1 MYLKRL
7 PRWARMEAEHS
18 KGHHFPIVASPINIS
33 TPVPSSLYVTQR
45 YPYIIAQNQVSSYN
59 PLRLIQ
65 IQCDLLF
72 NTRIII
78 YTFRKLD
85 FLRMNTGNGEM
96 DSQTDC
102 QFPSEEWTGD

>member
-1 MYLKRL
+1 MGEPSPNIFLKIL
-7 PRWARMEAEHS
+7 DPN
-18 KGHHFPIVASPINIS
+18 KFNVVGCLKVLVFLIPQYAS
-33 TPVPSSLYVTQR
+33 SSAVFK
-45 YPYIIAQNQVSSYN
+45 
-59 PLRLIQ
+59 LRLIQ
-65 IQCDLLF
+65 IQGDLLF

>member
-59 PLRLIQ
+59 PFGHLSTSLRQYQTLSNTFG
-65 IQCDLLF
+65 DKDNLF
-72 NTRIII
+72 
-78 YTFRKLD
+78 
-85 FLRMNTGNGEM
+85 EA
-96 DSQTDC
+96 
-102 QFPSEEWTGD
+102 PV

>member
-45 YPYIIAQNQVSSYN
+45 YPYMIAQNQVSSYN
-59 PLRLIQ
+59 SFFLCPSCRK
-65 IQCDLLF
+65 F
-72 NTRIII
+72 PEFFKTPP
-78 YTFRKLD
+78 TFKI
-85 FLRMNTGNGEM
+85 
-96 DSQTDC
+96 
-102 QFPSEEWTGD
+102 

>member
-45 YPYIIAQNQVSSYN
+45 YPYMIAQNQVSSYN
-59 PLRLIQ
+59 SFI
-65 IQCDLLF
+65 CVGD
-72 NTRIII
+72 
-78 YTFRKLD
+78 
-85 FLRMNTGNGEM
+85 GNLV
-96 DSQTDC
+96 TT
-102 QFPSEEWTGD
+102 WNGDISISLPR

>member
-45 YPYIIAQNQVSSYN
+45 YPYMIAQNQVSSYN
-59 PLRLIQ
+59 PFRNFSVDTRTWTFIVAK
-65 IQCDLLF
+65 LLPAIDK
-72 NTRIII
+72 NRD
-78 YTFRKLD
+78 KKD
-85 FLRMNTGNGEM
+85 EG
-96 DSQTDC
+96 
-102 QFPSEEWTGD
+102 GDGPAQAAY

>member
-45 YPYIIAQNQVSSYN
+45 YPYMIAQNQVSSYN
-59 PLRLIQ
+59 PFKKLSFFVLFFIMAGFLPLR
-65 IQCDLLF
+65 
-72 NTRIII
+72 
-78 YTFRKLD
+78 Y
-85 FLRMNTGNGEM
+85 
-96 DSQTDC
+96 
-102 QFPSEEWTGD
+102 

>member
-45 YPYIIAQNQVSSYN
+45 YPYMIAQNQVSSYN
-59 PLRLIQ
+59 PFPESVF
-65 IQCDLLF
+65 IQCGVSTYLKGK
-72 NTRIII
+72 I
-78 YTFRKLD
+78 
-85 FLRMNTGNGEM
+85 
-96 DSQTDC
+96 DC
-102 QFPSEEWTGD
+102 V

>member
-45 YPYIIAQNQVSSYN
+45 YPYMIAQNQVSSYN
-59 PLRLIQ
+59 PLRKTIF
-65 IQCDLLF
+65 CS
-72 NTRIII
+72 I
-78 YTFRKLD
+78 YENAEILKNILD
-85 FLRMNTGNGEM
+85 F
-96 DSQTDC
+96 
-102 QFPSEEWTGD
+102 PI

>member
-59 PLRLIQ
+59 PFKDHWISVPPYILPGPAPVITYH
-65 IQCDLLF
+65 IF
-72 NTRIII
+72 H
-78 YTFRKLD
+78 
-85 FLRMNTGNGEM
+85 
-96 DSQTDC
+96 SDC
-102 QFPSEEWTGD
+102 

>member
-45 YPYIIAQNQVSSYN
+45 YPYMIAQNQVSSYN
-59 PLRLIQ
+59 PLVNYTITIICLPVVIRDLI
-65 IQCDLLF
+65 F
-72 NTRIII
+72 
-78 YTFRKLD
+78 
-85 FLRMNTGNGEM
+85 
-96 DSQTDC
+96 
-102 QFPSEEWTGD
+102 GDEIHS

>member
-59 PLRLIQ
+59 PFENVNLSFPTTLI
-65 IQCDLLF
+65 IGH
-72 NTRIII
+72 N
-78 YTFRKLD
+78 
-85 FLRMNTGNGEM
+85 GNPAIGNL
-96 DSQTDC
+96 
-102 QFPSEEWTGD
+102 GI

>member
-45 YPYIIAQNQVSSYN
+45 YPYMIAQNQVSSYN
-59 PLRLIQ
+59 PFVDFSKNYNRTLNYAIEE
-65 IQCDLLF
+65 
-72 NTRIII
+72 II
-78 YTFRKLD
+78 
-85 FLRMNTGNGEM
+85 
-96 DSQTDC
+96 
-102 QFPSEEWTGD
+102 